1 MLFEHTKCKKCNHI
15 NPAYKNICSECKSY
29 LRERVVNIDLWNT
42 IQQIIETPAQAF
54 KQIIFAEHK
63 NFIIFITFF
72 IAVKNLVIIRFLS
85 VPDLGLNGVT
95 SPFVLSLTLTAVLT
109 FLLLGTFVFFQIKFF
124 DRRNVNL
131 RFKDIYAVNVYSF
144 IPYIFGLVFIFPVE
158 LIVLGGDIFS
168 NNPYS
173 FEIKPLITYIL
184 IAFELITILWSF
196 FLIFKSLLTITSIK
210 SISLLIS
217 LAYFCIWFA
226 SLYLS
231 SKLFFTV

>member
-72 IAVKNLVIIRFLS
+72 NAVKNLVIIRYLS

-109 FLLLGTFVFFQIKFF
+109 FLLLGTLTFFQIKFF

>member
-85 VPDLGLNGVT
+85 VPALGLNGVT

>member
-72 IAVKNLVIIRFLS
+72 IAVKNLVIIRYLS

-109 FLLLGTFVFFQIKFF
+109 LLLLGTFAFFQIKIF

>member
-72 IAVKNLVIIRFLS
+72 IAVKNLVIIRYLS

-109 FLLLGTFVFFQIKFF
+109 FLLIGTLTFFQIKFF

-131 RFKDIYAVNVYSF
+131 RFKDIYAINVYSF

>member
-72 IAVKNLVIIRFLS
+72 IAVKNLVIIRYLS

-109 FLLLGTFVFFQIKFF
+109 FLLLGTYTFFQIKIF

>member
-72 IAVKNLVIIRFLS
+72 IAVKNLVIIRYLS

-109 FLLLGTFVFFQIKFF
+109 FLLLGTFAFIQIKIFN
-124 DRRNVNL
+124 RRNVNL
-131 RFKDIYAVNVYSF
+131 RFKDIYAINVYSF

>member
-131 RFKDIYAVNVYSF
+131 RFKDIYAINVYSF

>member
-72 IAVKNLVIIRFLS
+72 IAVKNLVIIRYLS

-109 FLLLGTFVFFQIKFF
+109 FLLLGTLTFFQIKFF

-131 RFKDIYAVNVYSF
+131 RFKDIYAINVYSF

>member
-109 FLLLGTFVFFQIKFF
+109 FLLLGTLTFFQIKFF